1 MIPIKLNFNYT
12 DIFRAPRL
20 ALSGKKVSIL
30 IKGNLIGYISYF
42 LFSLI
47 SLLSTGMN
55 IKEVISKYGLYPCL
69 FGHSAEWYSWVL
81 YYIGIIIWFL
91 AILLSLT
98 AVSRVVLKQLKGND
112 FFSGKDAWEY
122 ALKHWHAVVF
132 TPMTLLLIIV
142 FFLLLASTFAFIGK
156 VPILGKFTFSVLYII
171 YFFGSIFTILTAFVL
186 ISSLIYTPSIIG
198 IYEEDTMGAVFQTYS
213 ITFGQ
218 IWRIIVYN
226 LLLFILIVLSL
237 EIFSWF
243 CLHSIGLISYIF
255 GHKFFM
261 GNQFVILNNYSSSLV
276 LPNVILDTVLYYKSI
291 ILETLNLNTGLPY
304 FFNNTINYLES
315 ANMSSLDIIYSIF
328 LSLSYFIIGLS
339 ILSYGLAIFAVGES
353 LMFITFKKLSDDDDL
368 ILRNDEDDEDDEDGI
383 IHGDLEPHFQKASK
397 DNLSEEE

>member
-112 FFSGKDAWEY
+112 FFSGKDAWGY
-122 ALKHWHAVVF
+122 TFKHWHAVVF

-156 VPILGKFTFSVLYII
+156 VPILGKLTFSVLYII

-243 CLHSIGLISYIF
+243 CLSSIGLISYIF

-368 ILRNDEDDEDDEDGI
+368 ILRNDEDDEDDEDSI

>member
-47 SLLSTGMN
+47 SLFSTGMN
-55 IKEVISKYGLYPCL
+55 IKEVIAKYGLYPFL
-69 FGHSAEWYSWVL
+69 FGHSAEWYSWVM

-98 AVSRVVLKQLKGND
+98 AVSRVALKQLKGND
-112 FFSGKDAWEY
+112 FFSEKDAWEY
-122 ALKHWHAVVF
+122 AFKHWHAVVF

-142 FFLLLASTFAFIGK
+142 FFLLLASTFALIGK
-156 VPILGKFTFSVLYII
+156 IPILGKLTFSVLYII

-226 LLLFILIVLSL
+226 LLLFILIIVSL

-243 CLHSIGLISYIF
+243 CLNSIGLISYIF
-255 GHKFFM
+255 GQKFFM
-261 GNQFVILNNYSSSLV
+261 GNQFTILNNYSLSLV

-291 ILETLNLNTGLPY
+291 ILETLNLDSGLPY
-304 FFNNTINYLES
+304 FFSNTINYLES
-315 ANMSSLDIIYSIF
+315 TNMSSLDIIYSIF

-368 ILRNDEDDEDDEDGI
+368 ILRDDEDDEDDEDGI
-383 IHGDLEPHFQKASK
+383 IHGNLEPHFQKASK
-397 DNLSEEE
+397 DNISEEE